1 MKTVDNVLNVLY
13 YKYKKNNKY
22 NLSAVM
28 KMINNNLKLIRTN
41 KQISISDLS
50 RKTGISERYL
60 RFVESGEKNPSLKTA
75 QRIAVALET
84 TTDDIFLP

>member
-1 MKTVDNVLNVLY
+1 
-13 YKYKKNNKY
+13 
-22 NLSAVM
+22 M

-60 RFVESGEKNPSLKTA
+60 RFIESGEKNPSLKTA